1 MDKERGGHTWHNTR
15 HIMDAFASLYS
26 VLPYVART
34 AVGANIYG
42 WVCAR
47 YFLARPWAA
56 LRLRSSLQL
65 YLHLFILASPE
76 LHTHIPGA
84 HLDDPQAQP
93 KQRLCD
99 PKVVALG
106 AALRLR
112 YSLASIKRLPLGIIR
127 NRHRKAMPTTP
138 TYRVERRLFLKNCR
152 DVTPEN
158 VDRSKSL

>member
-1 MDKERGGHTWHNTR
+1 MGERTSGTRTSHPHRGFLTELKTIECQTHGQGEGGTHMAQHTTHHGR
-15 HIMDAFASLYS
+15 VRVALVY
-26 VLPYVART
+26 YVART

-93 KQRLCD
+93 KQRPCD
-99 PKVVALG
+99 PKVVAPW
-106 AALRLR
+106 A
-112 YSLASIKRLPLGIIR
+112 P
-127 NRHRKAMPTTP
+127 
-138 TYRVERRLFLKNCR
+138 
-152 DVTPEN
+152 
-158 VDRSKSL
+158 RSVSATL